1 MFVFFSF
8 LWRGKFFKISD
19 HNQCTKDRKSISESF
34 FTSLCLYLEEEFP
47 TLLAEDSCLF
57 LSSMFFFFEMQAA
70 LVALIGTDVA
80 LVMYLVAVLSVHP
93 GINVA
98 TRQETPY
105 ALQAT
110 TAVIT

>member
-1 MFVFFSF
+1 MSVFRGRVSYPASGRLVPLPLFNVFFS
-8 LWRGKFFKISD
+8 
-19 HNQCTKDRKSISESF
+19 
-34 FTSLCLYLEEEFP
+34 
-47 TLLAEDSCLF
+47 
-57 LSSMFFFFEMQAA
+57 EMQAA

>member
-1 MFVFFSF
+1 MPLPLFNVFFS
-8 LWRGKFFKISD
+8 
-19 HNQCTKDRKSISESF
+19 
-34 FTSLCLYLEEEFP
+34 
-47 TLLAEDSCLF
+47 
-57 LSSMFFFFEMQAA
+57 EMQAA